1 MLIAWCYLGHAGSA
15 AENLAVSSESTRLSR
30 VSDGVKDVMLA
41 MQQMASVAVQMNAA
55 RDPCHNDLLHR
66 LSPDALLACGEPF
79 YSHQLLTRD

>member
-1 MLIAWCYLGHAGSA
+1 MLIAWCYLGRAGSV
-15 AENLAVSSESTRLSR
+15 AEHLAVPSESMRLSH
-30 VSDGVKDVMLA
+30 VSDGIKEVMLA

-55 RDPCHNDLLHR
+55 RDPCHNDLLQS